1 MATHFSIHKERGKIM
16 NKLTKM
22 SAVLLASGIILT
34 GCGGNKGLEDK
45 KEQKTLSYTTVKDIG
60 DMNPHVYGGSM
71 SAESMIY
78 EPLVRN
84 TKDGIKPLLAKKWD
98 ISKDGKTYT
107 FHLRDDVKF
116 HDGTKFNAEA
126 VKKNIDAVQQNKK
139 LHSWLKISTL
149 IDDVKVKDD
158 YTVQIHLKEAYQ
170 PALAELAMPRPY
182 VFVSP
187 KDFKHGTTKDGVKA
201 FDGTGP
207 FKMGEHKKDE
217 SATFNKDQHYWGER
231 AKLNKVEAKVKP
243 AGETAFLSMKKG
255 ETNFAFTDDRGT
267 DSLDKD
273 SLKQLKETGD
283 YNVKRSQPMN
293 TKMIVANAGN
303 KDSAVSDKSV
313 RQAIGH
319 MVDRDKIAKD
329 ILDGQEKPATQIF
342 AKNVTDINFNMPTR
356 QFDTKKAEK
365 LLDQAGWKM
374 NQDKQ
379 IRQKDGKDLTM
390 TMYYDKGSTS
400 QKEQAEFL
408 EAEFKKVGV
417 KLNINGETSDKIAE
431 RRTSGDYD
439 LMFNQT
445 WGLLYDPQSTIAAFK
460 SKTGYESAT
469 SGIKDKKKLYNDIDE
484 AFKIKDEKARSKA
497 YQQILKQVDDEG
509 VFIPISHGSM
519 TVVAPKD
526 LKNVSFTQSQYELPF
541 NEMQYK

>member
-1 MATHFSIHKERGKIM
+1 M
-16 NKLTKM
+16 NKISKM
-22 SAVLLASGIILT
+22 SAILIASGLILT
-34 GCGGNKGLEDK
+34 GCGNNGAEEQRDK
-45 KEQKTLSYTTVKDIG
+45 KQLTYTTVKDIG

-78 EPLVRN
+78 EPLVKN

-98 ISKDGKTYT
+98 VSNDGKTYT

-116 HDGTKFNAEA
+116 HDGTSFDAEA
-126 VKKNIDAVQQNKK
+126 VKQNIDAVQQNKD

-149 IDDVKVKDD
+149 IDNVKVKDKH
-158 YTVQIHLKEAYQ
+158 TVELNLTEAYQ

-187 KDFKHGTTKDGVKA
+187 KDFKNNTTKDGVKA

-207 FKMGEHKKDE
+207 FKYGEHKKDE
-217 SATFNKDQHYWGER
+217 SAEFVKNDNYWGEK
-231 AKLNKVEAKVKP
+231 AKLNKVVAKVMP
-243 AGETAFLSMKKG
+243 AGETSFLAMKKG

-273 SLKQLKETGD
+273 ALNQLTESGD
-283 YNVKRSQPMN
+283 YKIIRSQAMN
-293 TKMIVANAGN
+293 TKMIVANSGK

-319 MVDRDKIAKD
+319 MVDRDKIAKN
-329 ILDGQEKPATQIF
+329 ILDEQEKPARQLF
-342 AKNVTDINFNMPTR
+342 SKNVTDVDFDLPTR
-356 QFDTKKAEK
+356 QFDMKKAAS

-374 NQDKQ
+374 SDKAGV
-379 IRQKDGKDLTM
+379 RQKEGQDLTLA
-390 TMYYDKGSTS
+390 MYYDKASTS

-408 EAEFKKVGV
+408 QEAFKNLGV
-417 KLNINGETSDKIAE
+417 TLNINGETSGKVAE
-431 RRTSGDYD
+431 RRSSGDYD

-445 WGLLYDPQSTIAAFK
+445 WGLLYDPQSTMAAFK
-460 SKTGYESAT
+460 SKNGYESAT
-469 SGIKDKKKLYNDIDE
+469 SGIENKKVLYNNIDE
-484 AFKIKDEKARSKA
+484 AFKIQDQQERSNA
-497 YQQILKQVDDEG
+497 YKGILKELDDESI
-509 VFIPISHGSM
+509 FIPISHGRM

-526 LKNVSFTQSQYELPF
+526 LKGVTFTQSQYELPF